1 MRIFRIGLLFGLCLF
16 SMPTFGVLQ
25 PCHFRLGVR
34 GGGNPTWFTHESQNL
49 LIDNTGIFD
58 QTEVP
63 NFCDFFHFPW
73 TVGGHLG
80 YNYSPHI
87 EVFLDAEHT
96 HADGRT
102 HSLTLGNGVEIKR
115 VFDDYN
121 HWGVYFG
128 ARYYI
133 TDCGFC
139 VLHYTPF
146 IGAKLGFK
154 RYSSHIDAEI
164 YEADTFIGTRGFY
177 EKYTVPS
184 LGGQFGFEIF
194 TNCGFSVCLMV
205 EAIYSGEMRGT
216 VNSYLPGSIVPN
228 ASIGDTGPL
237 FSIPFTIGINYTL

>member
-1 MRIFRIGLLFGLCLF
+1 MRAFRIVVLLGLCIL
-16 SMPTFGVLQ
+16 PGTVFGVLQ

-34 GGGNPTWFTHESQNL
+34 GGGYPTWFMHKSQNL
-49 LIDNTGIFD
+49 LINDTGIFD

-63 NFCDFFHFPW
+63 NFCDLFHFPW
-73 TVGGHLG
+73 TVGGHIG
-80 YNYSPHI
+80 YNYSRHI
-87 EVFLDAEHT
+87 EIFVDAEHT
-96 HADGRT
+96 HAEGRT
-102 HSLTLGNGVEIKR
+102 LSITGPDEIPIKH
-115 VFDDYN
+115 VFTDYN

-154 RYSSHIDAEI
+154 RYASHIDAEI
-164 YEADTFIGTRGFY
+164 FESEIFLGTRGFY

-194 TNCGFSVCLMV
+194 TRCGFSFTLMV

-216 VNSYLPGSIVPN
+216 VHSFLPDSAVPH

>member
-1 MRIFRIGLLFGLCLF
+1 MRPFQIGLLLGILML
-16 SMPTFGVLQ
+16 SGTAFGVLQ
-25 PCHFRLGVR
+25 PYHFRLGVR

-63 NFCDFFHFPW
+63 NYADHFHFPW
-73 TVGGHLG
+73 TIGMHLG
-80 YNYSPHI
+80 YNISFHI
-87 EVFLDAEHT
+87 EMFVDAEHT
-96 HADGRT
+96 HADGRRRRYS
-102 HSLTLGNGVEIKR
+102 SLDGTSFNDVY
-115 VFDDYN
+115 DDYN

-128 ARYYI
+128 ARYFI

-139 VLHYTPF
+139 ILHYTPF
-146 IGAKLGFK
+146 IGAKIGFR

-164 YEADTFIGTRGFY
+164 YESDVYLGTRGFY

-194 TNCGFSVCLMV
+194 TKCGFSFVLMV
-205 EAIYSGEMRGT
+205 EAIYSGGMRGSI
-216 VNSYLPGSIVPN
+216 NSHLPESYAPHISV
-228 ASIGDTGPL
+228 GDTGPL